1 MNMKTKILSAVMI
14 LGVGV
19 GAVAQNVSIPDA
31 NFKTYLIGNAAI
43 NANGDKEIQLTE
55 ATAYNGDIE
64 CEGLKISDLTGIE
77 AFVALTELYC
87 SENNLTILD
96 LSKNIALIELACSE
110 NSLTSLDLSKNK
122 ALLSVDC
129 FENSLSNLDLS
140 HNIALTSLDCSEN
153 SLTSLNVANGNNV
166 KMKYDFDTS
175 KNPKLIKI
183 IVDDVVYSTKNW
195 KDIDPNSK
203 FVVKE

>member
-1 MNMKTKILSAVMI
+1 MKTKIFSILMI
-14 LGVGV
+14 IGV
-19 GAVAQNVSIPDA
+19 GAVAQNVSIPDV
-31 NFKTYLIGNAAI
+31 NFKTYLVGNAAI
-43 NANGDKEIQLTE
+43 NTNGDKEIQLTE
-55 ATAYNGDIE
+55 ANAYNGDID

-87 SENNLTILD
+87 SENSLTTLD

-110 NSLTSLDLSKNK
+110 NNLTSLDLSKNK

-129 FENSLSNLDLS
+129 FENSLMNLDLS

-175 KNPKLIKI
+175 KNPKLINI
-183 IVDDVVYSTKNW
+183 IVDDVVYSSENW
-195 KDIDPNSK
+195 KDIDPTSK
-203 FVVKE
+203 FVANE